1 MNGSAAGSWSVSL
14 GRWGGVEVRLHLHF
28 PLLVLAA
35 MLAVQ
40 WSARFRVTDRFNDGG
55 VGGLGE
61 LTSWGVASG
70 LFVLLAS
77 VILHEIGRLVV
88 SRRVG
93 GRTTLIVLGPTGGW
107 SQPAL
112 PADPPAHLVT
122 ALVGPVI
129 YLSLAVSAAC
139 ILALHG
145 QNDVLPLLSLTPQFE
160 PNVTPVHYL
169 AQLTVWI
176 NFWLLLVNL
185 LPIYPCDGAELLR
198 GMLWPLVGR
207 PSAAAALAH
216 IAFGA
221 AAATLVLAI
230 ILRDNWIAFGAPAWF
245 PLALLSVLLI
255 YGGNRSSRQ
264 RQYDVGLAID
274 EFDSD
279 DEQWLAA
286 DWLEEDRAV
295 VLVEHLQEKQQEAL
309 DRKKR
314 ERESQEDA
322 QVDDILARLNET
334 SFDQLSEEEQAILKR
349 AARRYRARR
358 KGC

>member
-1 MNGSAAGSWSVSL
+1 MNGSAAGSWSFSL

-28 PLLVLAA
+28 PLLALTA
-35 MLAVQ
+35 MLAVA
-40 WSARFRVTDRFNDGG
+40 WSQRFYVTGRLTEHNLGRVELNFWG
-55 VGGLGE
+55 VVAGLGI
-61 LTSWGVASG
+61 
-70 LFVLLAS
+70 LLAS
-77 VILHEIGRLVV
+77 VVLHEVGRLVV
-88 SRRVG
+88 ARRVG

-107 SQPAL
+107 SQPTL

-122 ALVGPVI
+122 ALVGPVV

-139 ILALHG
+139 VLAIHG
-145 QNDVLPLLSLTPQFE
+145 QNDVLPLLSLLSPQFE
-160 PNVTPVHYL
+160 SGVSAVQFA

-198 GMLWPLVGR
+198 GLLWPLVGR

-230 ILRDNWIAFGAPAWF
+230 ILRDNWIADVAPAWF
-245 PLALLSVLLI
+245 PLTLLSILLV

-314 ERESQEDA
+314 ERENQEDA

-349 AARRYRARR
+349 ASRRYRQRR
-358 KGC
+358 KQC